1 MLRTCAGTSTVWQN
15 DSLYDLLMNPEID
28 FSSSIKDCPQI
39 AIFQSLFSTIVSEMK
54 YMNSGHFSGLLL
66 VLFGMQA
73 IAAQP
78 TGLAESN
85 SAVASKV
92 DEKPGPDGFI
102 DVFNGKD
109 LAGWSGDP
117 QFWSVEEGTLTG
129 VTDGSLKMNRFITW
143 NGRPL
148 KNFEMRVKVKI
159 TNGGNSGLQYRGTS
173 RPDLGPDVVTGY
185 QCDIVSNNPDYNGML
200 YEERGRRILSH
211 TGEKV
216 IIAPDG
222 QPWIVGKMPVK
233 VFAPNEWHDYRVLV
247 VGNHHQH
254 WIDGHQTA
262 DLIDLDEKGRALE
275 GVLAVQVHVGP
286 AMKVQ
291 FKDFK
296 IKRFPEDA
304 PILTLKSH
312 PIPAGSLGV
321 KPQGKLPAN
330 WQPPVYRAPE

>member
-1 MLRTCAGTSTVWQN
+1 MKKTVRRRFMYLIPGMLLAMFAAHAET
-15 DSLYDLLMNPEID
+15 
-28 FSSSIKDCPQI
+28 
-39 AIFQSLFSTIVSEMK
+39 
-54 YMNSGHFSGLLL
+54 
-66 VLFGMQA
+66 
-73 IAAQP
+73 AQP
-78 TGLAESN
+78 
-85 SAVASKV
+85 SAVAVPPLGVAKKAN
-92 DEKPGPDGFI
+92 EQPGPDGF
-102 DVFNGKD
+102 VKVLNGKD
-109 LAGWSGDP
+109 LEGWSGDP
-117 QFWSVEEGTLTG
+117 HFWSVEDGALTG

-143 NGRPL
+143 NGQPL
-148 KNFEMRVKVKI
+148 KNFEMKVKVKI

-222 QPWIVGKMPVK
+222 QPWIIGKMPVK
-233 VFAPNEWHDYRVLV
+233 VFAPDEWHDYRVLV
-247 VGNHHQH
+247 EGNHHQH
-254 WIDGHQTA
+254 WIDEHQTA
-262 DLIDLDEKGRALE
+262 DLIDLDEKGRALD

-291 FKDFK
+291 FKEFLL
-296 IKRFPEDA
+296 KRLPDDL
-304 PILTLKSH
+304 PILTLKDH

-321 KPQGKLPAN
+321 KPQGKLPPN